1 MGGINGDL
9 TSGLRVSE
17 DRGGIPNTPNRC
29 DHRASHSLGLD
40 IPVYTGRDQL
50 EGLPLAFRFN
60 DAKWARPEAAAR
72 GRGGGRGRGRT
83 TEARRQG
90 EAGPR
95 ERGGPGLSP
104 GR

>member
-17 DRGGIPNTPNRC
+17 DRGGIPNTPNRY

-60 DAKWARPEAAAR
+60 DAKWARAGGSGAGARRRQGPGQDHGSAAA
-72 GRGGGRGRGRT
+72 GRGRT
-83 TEARRQG
+83 TEARR
-90 EAGPR
+90 AGP
-95 ERGGPGLSP
+95 
-104 GR
+104 